1 MKKLSTLLTIAIIAT
16 IGCDKLMKD
25 ETILVD
31 DPELQ
36 AFSEGLNTDVG
47 LSKKSINALNDA
59 LNRHGKDG
67 KHRRDPGFLWKVSA
81 EMQGKLSNEEKEKL
95 FGWMDDN
102 NVPYLYGGG
111 MDAKARGGPGGD
123 RGGMDLRSVFAVL
136 DEAQRE
142 SLKSIMD
149 SYKSQMEEVMKKAKD
164 GTIDREA
171 AKAELEALEATMRAE
186 IEALLTDEQRQ
197 KLEDMRADMKQ
208 KMEEMRQVA
217 HDAMVSALEMTSD
230 QESGLEIINNESGE
244 AQKALI
250 EKAKAE
256 DMSREDLKDALKQL
270 IADRNSKIEALFSE
284 RQIEIIKI
292 YTALGMQYS
301 KHCGDK
307 RGDKDD
313 KTGGDRKS
321 VV

>member
-1 MKKLSTLLTIAIIAT
+1 MKKLSILLTIAIFAT

-67 KHRRDPGFLWKVSA
+67 KHRRDPAFLWKVAA
-81 EMQGKLSNEEKEKL
+81 EMQKKLSSEEKDRL
-95 FGWMDDN
+95 LGWMDDN

-123 RGGMDLRSVFAVL
+123 KDGMDIRAVFTVL

-149 SYKSQMEEVMKKAKD
+149 SYKGQMEEVMKKAKD

-208 KMEEMRQVA
+208 KMEGMRQAA

-230 QESGLEIINNESGE
+230 QGSGLEIINNESGE

-284 RQIEIIKI
+284 KQIEIIKI

-307 RGDKDD
+307 RGDKDG
-313 KTGGDRKS
+313 KTGGSR
-321 VV
+321 

>member
-1 MKKLSTLLTIAIIAT
+1 MKKLSILLTIAIFAT

-67 KHRRDPGFLWKVSA
+67 KHRRDPAFLWKVAA
-81 EMQGKLSNEEKEKL
+81 EMQGKLSNEEKERL

-111 MDAKARGGPGGD
+111 MDAKARRGPGGD
-123 RGGMDLRSVFAVL
+123 RGRMDLRAVFAVL

-149 SYKSQMEEVMKKAKD
+149 SYRGQMEEVMKKAKD

-197 KLEDMRADMKQ
+197 KLEDMQADMKQ
-208 KMEEMRQVA
+208 KMEEMRQAA
-217 HDAMVSALEMTSD
+217 HDAMVDALEMTAD
-230 QESGLEIINNESGE
+230 QESGLETINNESAQ
-244 AQKALI
+244 AQKALMD
-250 EKAKAE
+250 KAKAE
-256 DMSREDLKDALKQL
+256 EMGKEDLREAIKQL
-270 IADRNSKIEALFSE
+270 IIDRNSKIEALLSDK
-284 RQIEIIKI
+284 QLEIIKI

-301 KHCGDK
+301 KHCGGK
-307 RGDKDD
+307 RGDKGG
-313 KTGGDRKS
+313 KTGGSR
-321 VV
+321 

>member
-1 MKKLSTLLTIAIIAT
+1 
-16 IGCDKLMKD
+16 
-25 ETILVD
+25 
-31 DPELQ
+31 
-36 AFSEGLNTDVG
+36 
-47 LSKKSINALNDA
+47 
-59 LNRHGKDG
+59 
-67 KHRRDPGFLWKVSA
+67 
-81 EMQGKLSNEEKEKL
+81 
-95 FGWMDDN
+95 
-102 NVPYLYGGG
+102 
-111 MDAKARGGPGGD
+111 
-123 RGGMDLRSVFAVL
+123 
-136 DEAQRE
+136 
-142 SLKSIMD
+142 
-149 SYKSQMEEVMKKAKD
+149 
-164 GTIDREA
+164 
-171 AKAELEALEATMRAE
+171 
-186 IEALLTDEQRQ
+186 
-197 KLEDMRADMKQ
+197 MRADMKQ

-313 KTGGDRKS
+313 KTGGSR
-321 VV
+321 

>member
-1 MKKLSTLLTIAIIAT
+1 MKKLSILLTIAIFAT

-67 KHRRDPGFLWKVSA
+67 KHRRDPAFLWKVSA
-81 EMQGKLSNEEKEKL
+81 EMQGKLSNEEKERL

-111 MDAKARGGPGGD
+111 MDAKARRGPGGD
-123 RGGMDLRSVFAVL
+123 RGGMDLRAVFAVL

-164 GTIDREA
+164 SAFKREA
-171 AKAELEALEATMRAE
+171 
-186 IEALLTDEQRQ
+186 D
-197 KLEDMRADMKQ
+197 
-208 KMEEMRQVA
+208 
-217 HDAMVSALEMTSD
+217 
-230 QESGLEIINNESGE
+230 
-244 AQKALI
+244 
-250 EKAKAE
+250 
-256 DMSREDLKDALKQL
+256 
-270 IADRNSKIEALFSE
+270 
-284 RQIEIIKI
+284 
-292 YTALGMQYS
+292 
-301 KHCGDK
+301 
-307 RGDKDD
+307 
-313 KTGGDRKS
+313 
-321 VV
+321 